1 MTSPQTLKML
11 PPGVDDLRQL
21 CQALA
26 TLDAILCPEW
36 EYRYFSFNASW
47 APGEMLSSMRNGEGD
62 DWLILFG
69 RHGAIMKGFVL
80 DSEMSKDCPWPGVID
95 TVPEDFVD
103 FVSETAFAID
113 KTTFCLWNHNA
124 EPGWRMGSVDLPSS
138 DDPDGSGKLL
148 GFLDG
153 DSETYRKWGEEYF
166 GKRLN
171 PRAIEQVYRH
181 DRLTEFLVRS
191 LNPKA
196 RLREVRDEIEDIGY
210 PL

>member
-1 MTSPQTLKML
+1 MTSSKFLQVL
-11 PPGVDDLRQL
+11 PSVDDLRQL
-21 CQALA
+21 CQSLA

-69 RHGAIMKGFVL
+69 SQGAVIKGFVL
-80 DSEMSKDCPWPGVID
+80 NSEMAKDCPWPGVID
-95 TVPEDFVD
+95 AVPEEFTDFLK
-103 FVSETAFAID
+103 EAAFAVD
-113 KTTFCLWNHNA
+113 KTTFCLWNPHA
-124 EPGWRMGSVDLPSS
+124 EPGWRMGPVDLPASE
-138 DDPDGSGKLL
+138 DPDGSSKLL
-148 GFLDG
+148 RFLDG
-153 DSETYRKWGEEYF
+153 EAETYRQWGEEYY

-191 LNPKA
+191 LNTKA

>member
-1 MTSPQTLKML
+1 MEHL
-11 PPGVDDLRQL
+11 PEISVLQRL

-47 APGEMLSSMRNGEGD
+47 APGELLSSMRNGEGD
-62 DWLILFG
+62 DWLILFN

-80 DSEMSKDCPWPGVID
+80 ESEMAQDCPWPGVID
-95 TVPEDFVD
+95 AVPGDFAD
-103 FVSETAFAID
+103 FLGDPAFAVD
-113 KTTFCLWNHNA
+113 KTTFCFWHRSA
-124 EPGWRMGSVDLPSS
+124 DSGWQAGPVDFP
-138 DDPDGSGKLL
+138 DVADPDGSGKLL
-148 GFLDG
+148 RFLDG
-153 DSETYRKWGEEYF
+153 DPETYRKWGEEYY
-166 GKRLN
+166 GERLN
-171 PRAIEQVYRH
+171 PKAIEQIYRH

-196 RLREVRDEIEDIGY
+196 RLKDLKAEVSDIGY